1 MKSSLRN
8 RLMDEIQSL
17 GFTEAQFITI
27 DKEEAEVILDV
38 LILLDDMTKEAGLTS
53 RRNNLIPPS
62 FEYDE
67 QKLRDR
73 AKALLNKL
81 HR

>member
-1 MKSSLRN
+1 
-8 RLMDEIQSL
+8 
-17 GFTEAQFITI
+17 
-27 DKEEAEVILDV
+27 
-38 LILLDDMTKEAGLTS
+38 MTKEAGLTS